1 VSRHEVPFGTEGLL
15 GNAYIGAGQPERT
28 VEWCRAQ
35 LARGRD
41 THTFTRSSIVFALA
55 FAGSREEARAA
66 ATGLID
72 AAEATCNPHALAFAL
87 SADGFAFRDAD
98 PDRAREARRRGLA
111 IAQDSGNRFIET
123 TLAAGLSSFEAKYGD
138 PTAAFDYVTVAIRNY
153 HESGNTFMIGIPLAV
168 LAALFDRLGRHQPAA
183 TIAGFAFNPPT
194 AAVIPEISTA
204 VAHLR
209 HVLGDQTYESLA
221 REGQTMT
228 TAAMARY
235 AYDQIDQARA
245 ELNAVSK

>member
-1 VSRHEVPFGTEGLL
+1 LL

-28 VEWCRAQ
+28 VAWCRAQ

-41 THTFTRSSIVFALA
+41 THTFTRTSIVFALA
-55 FAGSREEARAA
+55 IAGSGEEARTA

-72 AAEATCNPHALAFAL
+72 AAEATRNPHVLAFAL
-87 SADGFAFRDAD
+87 SAYGFAFRDAD
-98 PDRAREARRRGLA
+98 PHRAREARRRGLA
-111 IAQDSGNRFIET
+111 IAQDCGNRIIET

-138 PTAAFDYVTVAIRNY
+138 PTTAFDYVTVAIRNY

-168 LAALFDRLGRHQPAA
+168 LAGLFDRLGRHEPAA

-209 HVLGDQTYESLA
+209 DVLGDHIYESLA

-235 AYDQIDQARA
+235 AYDQIDQART
-245 ELNAVSK
+245 ELNAVSQDHI